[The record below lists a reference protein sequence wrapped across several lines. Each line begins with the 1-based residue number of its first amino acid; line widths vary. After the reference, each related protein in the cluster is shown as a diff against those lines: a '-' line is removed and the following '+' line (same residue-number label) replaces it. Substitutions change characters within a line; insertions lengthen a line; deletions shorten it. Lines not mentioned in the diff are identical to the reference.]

1 MLRTIVNINSRRSFH
16 LSSTAREEWSK
27 ASLRRMKKPE
37 LVHLA
42 KEHQLKLSGTKN
54 EIIIQ
59 LLTHQTA
66 KIVGVETP
74 SSLSLPKTK
83 PQPAFGSLDVDSFS
97 KENSSFEADNA
108 WTEAFEMKV
117 AQRGSRKPMAD
128 AHDHF
133 TSGSSKPHPMNKQ
146 IKPSVLLEDTTRA
159 QSAAFEPKKSDEDT
173 TRPSIPTEKTAAFEP
188 KNVAEEI
195 EGMDS
200 QWVEA
205 FNLKVGSRG
214 ARRDLTDTLSP
225 TTSPSLSA
233 LEDLEFITLDNKAK
247 DIKEVKETLNKE
259 EPKSTGV
266 RKKFD
271 HAKQHTDKHGKQH
284 FHNDNKQDISKD
296 TKLKHEKEKE
306 TKKHTKEIKTHTEE
320 TKGHTEETREHTKG
334 TREHKKETKEHTKET
349 KDHKDTTD
357 NSSREKWINTTV
369 GSSMILWY
377 IGGEEG
383 ISKLWHFLTSSS

>member
-1 MLRTIVNINSRRSFH
+1 MFRTIININTRRSFH
-16 LSSTAREEWSK
+16 LTSIAREEWTK

-42 KEHQLKLSGTKN
+42 KENNLKLSGTKN

-83 PQPAFGSLDVDSFS
+83 AQPAFGSLDIDSFPN
-97 KENSSFEADNA
+97 ENSSFEVDNA

-117 AQRGSRKPMAD
+117 AQRGSRKPTAD

-133 TSGSSKPHPMNKQ
+133 TSRSTSSTPHPMNKQ
-146 IKPSVLLEDTTRA
+146 IKPKVLLQHEDTTQPPIPA
-159 QSAAFEPKKSDEDT
+159 QSENTAAFEPKKVEIS
-173 TRPSIPTEKTAAFEP
+173 
-188 KNVAEEI
+188 EEL
-195 EGMDS
+195 EGMDP

-205 FNLKVGSRG
+205 FDLKVGSRG

-225 TTSPSLSA
+225 TTSPSLTP
-233 LEDLEFITLDNKAK
+233 LEDLEFITLEKDNKENTNKDNKEKEHNEK
-247 DIKEVKETLNKE
+247 DINEKNNKEKDTEVKDVSNKE
-259 EPKSTGV
+259 EPTSTAV

-271 HAKQHTDKHGKQH
+271 HAKQHSDKHGKQH
-284 FHNDNKQDISKD
+284 FHNDNKQDVNKD
-296 TKLKHEKEKE
+296 TKLKHEK
-306 TKKHTKEIKTHTEE
+306 
-320 TKGHTEETREHTKG
+320 
-334 TREHKKETKEHTKET
+334 TKEHTEEA
-349 KDHKDTTD
+349 KDRKDTTD